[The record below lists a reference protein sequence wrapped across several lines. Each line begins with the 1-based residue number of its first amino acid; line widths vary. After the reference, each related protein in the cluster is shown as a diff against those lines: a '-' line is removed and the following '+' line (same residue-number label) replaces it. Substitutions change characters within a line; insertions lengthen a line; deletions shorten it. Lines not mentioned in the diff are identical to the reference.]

1 MNGEKRD
8 HMIKLYEHQR
18 EGLDLL
24 TDNDQFALFMEM
36 GTGKTITMLMH
47 LTNLFISGEISN
59 ALIIAPLSVLGS
71 WQRDIDKFSPMRSKF
86 KDRITFV
93 NYQRV
98 WRKEEYDKDWDCIV
112 LDEAHAIAHR
122 TSKQSKF
129 IHKLTRENQY
139 RYILTGSPM
148 GNGRL
153 EDYYSLMSFL
163 QPNILGSWR
172 EFTARYTIERRLP
185 GSFVNIICGYR
196 NQEELLGIVGD
207 YSYRVMK
214 RDCLDLPDKL
224 PDELI
229 LCELKEKQKYKQ
241 ALKDFIEEF
250 DMTIGNPLTKV
261 MKLRQIS
268 SGFVYDEY
276 GDLHPLKCDK
286 LARLEEL
293 IDSIEGKVVVFCEF
307 QYSIDQISDLL
318 NKKKI
323 KYVALDGRQKDKTV
337 WRQFQTDPNIKVI
350 LCQYLTANAGIDL
363 FASSHTVY
371 YEPNLSTTV
380 IEQSRDRIH
389 RIGQSQPCSY
399 YWMLTEG
406 TIEEDIYKRL
416 SDKTDFNK
424 SCLEEI
430 SKKFN

>member
-1 MNGEKRD
+1 
-8 HMIKLYEHQR
+8 MIKLYEHQR

-47 LTNLFISGEISN
+47 LTNLFIAGEISN

-153 EDYYSLMSFL
+153 EDYYSLMEFL
-163 QPNILGSWR
+163 QPGIFGTWR
-172 EFTARYTIERRLP
+172 EFTAHYTVERRLP
-185 GSFVNIICGYR
+185 GSFVNIIVGYR
-196 NQEELLGIVGD
+196 NQEELLEKVGD
-207 YSYRVMK
+207 YSFRVMK

-224 PDELI
+224 PDEVI
-229 LCELKEKQKYKQ
+229 RCELKEKAKYKQ
-241 ALKDFIEEF
+241 AMKDFIEEF

-268 SGFVYDEY
+268 SGFVFDDY
-276 GDLHPLKCDK
+276 GDLHALKCDK

-293 IDSIEGKVVVFCEF
+293 IDSIDGKVVVFCEF
-307 QYSIDQISDLL
+307 QYSIDAISALL
-318 NKKKI
+318 TKKKI
-323 KYVALDGRQKDKTV
+323 KFVSLDGRQKDKTV
-337 WRQFQTDPNIKVI
+337 WRQFQTDETIRVI
-350 LCQYLTANAGIDL
+350 ICQYLTANAGIDL

-380 IEQSRDRIH
+380 VEQSRDRIH

-399 YWMLTEG
+399 YWLITEG
-406 TIEEDIYKRL
+406 TIEEEIYKRL
-416 SDKTDFNK
+416 AEKTDFNK

-430 SKKFN
+430 AKKFN

>member
-1 MNGEKRD
+1 M
-8 HMIKLYEHQR
+8 KLYQHQER
-18 EGLDLL
+18 ALDLL
-24 TDNDQFALFMEM
+24 ADHDAFALFMEQ
-36 GTGKTITMLMH
+36 GTGKTIPALIH
-47 LTNLFISGEISN
+47 VTNL
-59 ALIIAPLSVLGS
+59 LIAGDIENCLIVAPLSTLGS
-71 WQRDIDKFSPMRSKF
+71 WKRDLEKLSGLRQRLAGKITMINYDKVWR
-86 KDRITFV
+86 REE
-93 NYQRV
+93 YQR
-98 WRKEEYDKDWDCIV
+98 DWDCIV

-153 EDYYSLMSFL
+153 EDYYSLMEFL
-163 QPNILGSWR
+163 QPGIFGSWR
-172 EFTARYTIERRLP
+172 EFTAHYTIERRLP

-196 NQEELLGIVGD
+196 NQEELLEKVGE
-207 YSYRVMK
+207 YSFRVMK

-224 PDELI
+224 PDEVI
-229 LCELKEKQKYKQ
+229 TCELKEKTKYKQ

-250 DMTIGNPLTKV
+250 DMTIGNPLTRV

-268 SGFVYDEY
+268 SGFVFDDY
-276 GDLHPLKCDK
+276 GELHALKCDK

-293 IDSIEGKVVVFCEF
+293 IDSIDGKVVVFCEF
-307 QYSIDQISDLL
+307 QYSIDAISALL
-318 NKKKI
+318 TKKKI
-323 KYVALDGRQKDKTV
+323 KFVSLDGRQKDKTV
-337 WRQFQTDPNIKVI
+337 WRQFQTDETIRVI

-380 IEQSRDRIH
+380 VEQSRDRIH

-399 YWMLTEG
+399 YWMITEG

-416 SDKTDFNK
+416 AEKTDFNK

-430 SKKFN
+430 AKKFN

>member
-1 MNGEKRD
+1 M
-8 HMIKLYEHQR
+8 KLYKHQERALELLAEH
-18 EGLDLL
+18 DS
-24 TDNDQFALFMEM
+24 FALFMEQ
-36 GTGKTITMLMH
+36 GTGKTIPALIH
-47 LTNLFISGEISN
+47 VTNL
-59 ALIIAPLSVLGS
+59 LIAGDIDDCLIVAPLSTLGS
-71 WQRDIDKFSPMRSKF
+71 WKRDLEKLSPMRQRLASK
-86 KDRITFV
+86 ITLINYDKV
-93 NYQRV
+93 WRREEYQR
-98 WRKEEYDKDWDCIV
+98 EWDCIV

-122 TSKQSKF
+122 TSKRSKCLLNLA
-129 IHKLTRENQY
+129 KTAKY
-139 RYILTGSPM
+139 RYLLTGTPQS
-148 GNGRL
+148 NGRL

-196 NQEELLGIVGD
+196 NQEELLSLVGD

-318 NKKKI
+318 NKKKL

-337 WRQFQTDPNIKVI
+337 WRSFQTDHEIKVI
-350 LCQYLTANAGIDL
+350 ICQYLTANAGIDL

-416 SDKTDFNK
+416 ADKTDFNK